1 MSDHAMLALILTG
14 GFVLQIAGLVILGL
28 QLRDSRRM
36 TRAVGALVVQET
48 EKIRA
53 LLGTR

>member
-1 MSDHAMLALILTG
+1 MLALIVVG
-14 GFVLQIAGLVILGL
+14 GFAVQIAGLVILGM

-53 LLGTR
+53 LLGGR